1 MTETTVAVN
10 NRKHSSLCESVGL
23 GEDASFARYADRI
36 YETFRKLGVLRY

>member
-1 MTETTVAVN
+1 MAETNVTAN
-10 NRKHSSLCESVGL
+10 ERKRSSLREPVGL